1 MQEVIMEFNK
11 IIDMLTKS
19 NIDNEGIYSLIS
31 EASSMDLSKE
41 ENQRELIRKGAKI
54 ANRDLTP
61 EIEDKIIDILK
72 EKGISN
78 DLFNYIK

>member
-1 MQEVIMEFNK
+1 MEFNK